1 MVSVLVS
8 AAYVKILKSEGISK
22 RENLKSAYCYGHLNI
37 YTVRDE
43 KRRNAKTLRPY
54 EFLHSTGL
62 GIWILPERI
71 YEFILEALMAKRFT
85 KATLHWLFKISIVFK
100 GLDGL
105 TELVGGFLFVFFSP
119 DAISDFVEHI
129 TRSVLQYDPDNWI
142 ASSLRHAFD
151 HLSTG
156 NKILVAIYLLGH
168 GAIKLLIV
176 VGLLREK
183 RWVFPMTCVL
193 LLAFVGFLIYRMCV
207 HFSIGLMIFTVLDA
221 FIVALVWNEYR
232 SFKKNPPAP

>member
-1 MVSVLVS
+1 
-8 AAYVKILKSEGISK
+8 
-22 RENLKSAYCYGHLNI
+22 
-37 YTVRDE
+37 
-43 KRRNAKTLRPY
+43 
-54 EFLHSTGL
+54 
-62 GIWILPERI
+62 
-71 YEFILEALMAKRFT
+71 MAKRSG
-85 KATLHWLFKISIVFK
+85 KMILHWLFQIGIVFK

-105 TELVGGFLFVFFSP
+105 AELIGGFLFVFFSQ
-119 DAISDFVEHI
+119 DDISDFVDHI

-168 GAIKLLIV
+168 GAVKLLMV

-183 RWVFPMTCVL
+183 RWVFPVACVL
-193 LLAFVGFLIYRMCV
+193 LLAFIGFLIYRMFG

-221 FIVALVWNEYR
+221 IIVALVWNEYR
-232 SFKKNPPAP
+232 SLKKNPPRARD